1 MEGVLSDAELYLSAS
16 SVSRS
21 ACSPSRLRS
30 PNRSRGFGS
39 RSLASAA
46 CPFAPLNYAI
56 PHWPLSDLANG
67 IMGFSETGYGQGLQ
81 FPCIVTPTAGGAI
94 LNERYD
100 AATFTDPDLYLMGLL
115 PADQVGPHVVFP
127 RGTTSAELFALCGG
141 GTWLG
146 QLETVTIQDIVRRA
160 GTRVPDS
167 AHSSH
172 AFRVATV
179 IVSKDGL
186 LSAEAMAFYSHF
198 ARRAE
203 ATQEMLYHS
212 GFAKGTAKPFALS
225 TRGLGTLD
233 ARLLHRAADAL

>member
-81 FPCIVTPTAGGAI
+81 FPCIMTPTAGGAI

-100 AATFTDPDLYLMGLL
+100 AATFTDLDLYLMGLL

-160 GTRVPDS
+160 GTRVPDA
-167 AHSSH
+167 AHSPHS
-172 AFRVATV
+172 FRVATI
-179 IVSKDGL
+179 IVTPKDL
-186 LSAEAMAFYSHF
+186 LSRDVMSFYSFF
-198 ARRAE
+198 ARRAAMTEE
-203 ATQEMLYHS
+203 ALCHI
-212 GFAKGTAKPFALS
+212 GFAKGLAKPFYLS
-225 TRGLGTLD
+225 TGRLGTLD
-233 ARLLHRAADAL
+233 PRIVASP